1 MFRLA
6 HISDP
11 HLGPLPTPSFSEL
24 LSKRIT
30 GYANWRFNRK
40 SGHNPQYL
48 NHLIADIQSKNPDH
62 LAITGDLVNL
72 ALPAEL
78 TNAAAWMQSLGNAYD
93 ISFVP
98 GNHDAYVPGSR
109 DQALKLWAPWVAG
122 DESVHSHDNVPVLQS
137 GMFPYIRQRGSVA
150 LIGVST
156 AIATAP
162 FMATGK
168 IGRQQCHMLEHLL
181 QTGRENGSFRVI
193 MIHHP
198 PLLNSTPKYKR
209 LIDTIRFQ
217 QIVARAGAELVIHG
231 HTHVNSIEYI
241 DGPED
246 NTVPVIGVPAASA
259 APGGHKPASRYN
271 LFSIDG
277 HPGTWN
283 CQWEEYGYDQADPDL
298 VSRLSTRTLINAG
311 QCRSL

>member
-48 NHLIADIQSKNPDH
+48 NQLIADIQSKNPDH

-72 ALPAEL
+72 ALPSEI
-78 TNAAAWMQSLGNAYD
+78 TNAAAWMQSLGNAHD

-98 GNHDAYVPGSR
+98 GNHDAYVSGIR
-109 DQALKLWAPWVAG
+109 DQALKLWAPWVTG
-122 DESVHSHDNVPVLQS
+122 DRSNRSQNSVPGQQY
-137 GMFPYIRQRGSVA
+137 GIFPYKRHRGPVA

-168 IGRQQCHMLEHLL
+168 IGRQQCHMLEQLL
-181 QTGRENGSFRVI
+181 QTERENGTFRVI

-209 LIDTIRFQ
+209 LIDTTRFQ
-217 QIVARAGAELVIHG
+217 QIIARAGAELVIHG
-231 HTHVNSIEYI
+231 HTHVNSIGYI
-241 DGPED
+241 DGPDD
-246 NTVPVIGVPAASA
+246 NAVPVIGVPAASA

-271 LFSIDG
+271 LFSIEG
-277 HPGTWN
+277 QTGSWN
-283 CQWEEYGYDQADPDL
+283 CQWEEFGYNQTNPDL
-298 VSRLSTRTLINAG
+298 VSRLSTRTLIQAG